1 MAFVKL
7 VKNNAHFKRFQTK
20 YRRRREGKTDYRA
33 RKRLVTQAKNKFNTP
48 KYRMVVRISKRYVYT
63 QITWATLKGDCILCQ
78 ATSMELPKKYGLPAD
93 FGLKNWTACYA
104 TGLLLARRVL
114 KKLGL
119 DQRYQGQTEIDGE
132 EFMTE
137 EPTENCDRGGDPG
150 PFSVCLDVGLQ
161 TTSTGARVFGAL
173 KGALDG
179 GLLIPHSVRRF
190 PCGEKDSHDAELLK
204 KYIFG
209 GHVGEYMEAMEEDDA
224 EMYAKHFARYIE
236 ADVTNDNME
245 ETWQK
250 VYDAIRKDPAHKKS
264 DRKKPAKCLKR
275 KAKLNASQRQDR
287 VNQKMRSFAKKNE

>member
-33 RKRLVTQAKNKFNTP
+33 RKRLVTQAKHKYNTP
-48 KYRMVVRISKRYVYT
+48 KYRMVVRISNRYVYC
-63 QITWATLKGDCILCQ
+63 QIAWATLKGDRILCQ
-78 ATSMELPKKYGLPAD
+78 ATSKELHSTYGLPAP

-119 DQRYQGQTEIDGE
+119 DELYQGQTDGE
-132 EFMTE
+132 KAGDDYTVE
-137 EPTENCDRGGDPG
+137 EAEGEGKAR
-150 PFSVCLDVGLQ
+150 PFSCALDVGLQ

-179 GLLIPHSVRRF
+179 GLAIPHSVRRY
-190 PCGEKDSHDAELLK
+190 PCGEKDSHDAELLR
-204 KYIFG
+204 KYIYG

-224 EMYAKHFARYIE
+224 EMYAKHFAQYTE
-236 ADVTNDNME
+236 SEVTNENME
-245 ETWQK
+245 ETWEG
-250 VYDAIRKDPAHKKS
+250 VYEKIRADPAHKKS
-264 DRKKPAKCLKR
+264 ARKKPAKCLKK

-287 VNQKMRSFAKKNE
+287 VNQKIKAFAKKNE